1 MLSINDSIIEL
12 NLSTKLNEKL
22 KSLDLNTIND
32 IWILKRKDLK
42 EKGLTDSEI
51 KSIIIALQLTGLD
64 LNKKIYEVCLCIKI
78 IRTTTIRILR
88 EYCRACQTPWL

>member
-32 IWILKRKDLK
+32 IWILKRIQID
-42 EKGLTDSEI
+42 I
-51 KSIIIALQLTGLD
+51 RLQ
-64 LNKKIYEVCLCIKI
+64 
-78 IRTTTIRILR
+78 
-88 EYCRACQTPWL
+88 